1 MTEVAEPIQPRT
13 DNASV
18 RDRMIETAVKNKA
31 AIAAANA
38 ESAKETEPVQKAAA
52 PVITADTVA
61 DAVVKKEPVVEEP
74 ADSAALQ
81 VAAEKLIAD
90 NNLKIEAEKKEAA
103 EATALAEAGKAK
115 LAAETAAKETPA
127 WYDESEKPEVD
138 LGDDNKAAIDPELE
152 TKAKAYD
159 ELLNDKFVKAY
170 TSAKKSGKNITSF
183 IKEVA
188 PLDVDSIPD
197 KQLFVLSLQKA
208 GLTTEEMEIEN
219 DAFDNYTPLQKKR
232 AVAEIK
238 ESLRKED
245 GDKLA
250 QYITDN
256 EVDQAKNEEYLKK
269 YKADKSE
276 FLSKL
281 KTKEDY
287 MGLKLNQSD
296 IEQAMQYV
304 EHGFPT
310 TRKDGTYNLPSM
322 FELAVFRSKKK
333 EIAQSLINKGVSLG
347 REALLKELSRTD
359 RNDGA
364 GKVLPDVTVEN
375 KGDKAKE
382 IMRNKY
388 APKQQS

>member
-18 RDRMIETAVKNKA
+18 RDRMIETAVKNREA
-31 AIAAANA
+31 VANANA
-38 ESAKETEPVQKAAA
+38 EAAKTPTVVK
-52 PVITADTVA
+52 ADTVA
-61 DAVVKKEPVVEEP
+61 EVIEKKATPVEETP
-74 ADSAALQ
+74 IDSAALQ
-81 VAAEKLIAD
+81 MAAEAQIKE
-90 NNLKIEAEKKEAA
+90 NNLKIEAEKKQAA
-103 EATALAEAGKAK
+103 DAAALADAEKAK
-115 LAAETAAKETPA
+115 VDAIAAAPEVPA
-127 WYDESEKPEVD
+127 WYEEASKTDDIVTA
-138 LGDDNKAAIDPELE
+138 GDKAVADPELE

-159 ELLNDKFVKAY
+159 DLINDEFVKAY

-208 GLTTEEMEIEN
+208 GLTAEDMEIEN

-238 ESLRKED
+238 EQLRKED
-245 GDKLA
+245 SDKLA
-250 QYITDN
+250 KYITDN
-256 EVDQAKNEEYLKK
+256 KVDQAKNEEYLKK
-269 YKADKSE
+269 YKTDKSE

-310 TRKDGTYNLPSM
+310 TKDDGSYNLPSM